1 MSCYQSIL
9 ELKNS
14 RRIRFL
20 MLSCMII
27 LSHFICVGQTID
39 KSFLVEGSIGLSY
52 FHTSKNEVYGRSN
65 NFYNTIDIG
74 YYKPMLK
81 YSNIHSTSF
90 IGAKIK
96 MLQNPKY
103 ADSLETSY
111 LDIQF
116 LPFLRYSLY
125 NFFVEIG
132 GGVQLIVFEGKSKFE
147 SFTALFPNHKN
158 KSKLWYAE
166 AGYSFCFIPDVY
178 FEPSIQYMKKYS
190 EQKFIGNNDP
200 INYTEKSL
208 SFDIGMKYLI
218 DKKPLSKF
226 FNVPDFEGYYKQS
239 TVVTSF
245 NGLVR
250 YSQDNMF
257 EIFNKHYFDLY
268 FNVGYFI
275 LDKNLFG
282 FHVIYKNEKF
292 GENEPEY
299 EISPCIYYRNYFYR
313 NFFGEGAVEI
323 VIRKSNEKYKVL
335 NTGIGVGYSLPISKN
350 IAIDFKSMFSR
361 IEIIVKQ
368 FQPEIGN
375 QINHDFSLNVN
386 FLVFINN

>member
-1 MSCYQSIL
+1 
-9 ELKNS
+9 
-14 RRIRFL
+14 
-20 MLSCMII
+20 MIC

-39 KSFLVEGSIGLSY
+39 KSFLIEGSIGLSY
-52 FHTSKNEVYGRSN
+52 FHTSKTSAYGRSH

-103 ADSLETSY
+103 ADSLEKRY
-111 LDIQF
+111 LDLQF
-116 LPFLRYSLY
+116 LPFLRYSLF

-147 SFTALFPNHKN
+147 SSSALFPNHKN

-190 EQKFIGNNDP
+190 EQKFTGNNDP

-208 SFDIGMKYLI
+208 SFDIGKKYLI

-226 FNVPDFEGYYKQS
+226 SNVPDFEGYYKQS

-257 EIFNKHYFDLY
+257 EIYNKHYFDLY

-282 FHVIYKNEKF
+282 FHLTYNNEKL

-299 EISPCIYYRNYFYR
+299 QISSCIYYRNYFYR

-323 VIRKSNEKYKVL
+323 TIRKDVEKYKNF

>member
-1 MSCYQSIL
+1 MNSC
-9 ELKNS
+9 
-14 RRIRFL
+14 RIRFL
-20 MLSCMII
+20 LLFSMVF
-27 LSHFICVGQTID
+27 LSHFICIGQTID

-81 YSNIHSTSF
+81 YSNLHSTSF
-90 IGAKIK
+90 IGAKIR
-96 MLQNPKY
+96 MLQNSKY

-147 SFTALFPNHKN
+147 SAAALFPNHKN
-158 KSKLWYAE
+158 RSTLWYAE

-178 FEPSIQYMKKYS
+178 FEPSVQYLKKYS

-200 INYTEKSL
+200 ISYTEKSL

-218 DKKPLSKF
+218 DKKSLLKF
-226 FNVPDFEGYYKQS
+226 FNVPDFDGYYKQS

-245 NGLVR
+245 DGLVR
-250 YSQDNMF
+250 YSQDNIF
-257 EIFNKHYFDLY
+257 EIHNNHYFDLY

-282 FHVIYKNEKF
+282 FHMIYKNEKLA
-292 GENEPEY
+292 ENEPEY
-299 EISPCIYYRNYFYR
+299 KISPCIYYRNYFYR
-313 NFFGEGAVEI
+313 NFFGESAVEI
-323 VIRKSNEKYKVL
+323 TIRKSMEKYKVL
-335 NTGIGVGYSLPISKN
+335 NTGIGVGYSFPVSKN
-350 IAIDFKSMFSR
+350 ITIDFKSMFSR

-386 FLVFINN
+386 FLIFINN

>member
-1 MSCYQSIL
+1 
-9 ELKNS
+9 
-14 RRIRFL
+14 
-20 MLSCMII
+20 MLSCMIF
-27 LSHFICVGQTID
+27 LSHFICVGQAID

-52 FHTSKNEVYGRSN
+52 FHTSKTSEYGRSN

-81 YSNIHSTSF
+81 FSNIHSTSF

-96 MLQNPKY
+96 MLHNPKY
-103 ADSLETSY
+103 ADSLETRY
-111 LDIQF
+111 LDLQF
-116 LPFLRYSLY
+116 LPFLRYSLF

-147 SFTALFPNHKN
+147 SSSALFPNHKN
-158 KSKLWYAE
+158 KSELWYVE

-190 EQKFIGNNDP
+190 EQKIGNNDP

-226 FNVPDFEGYYKQS
+226 FSVPDFEGYYKQS

-257 EIFNKHYFDLY
+257 GIYNKHYFDLY

-282 FHVIYKNEKF
+282 FHVTYNNVKY

-299 EISPCIYYRNYFYR
+299 QISHFIYYRNYFYR
-313 NFFGEGAVEI
+313 NFFGEGAVGI
-323 VIRKSNEKYKVL
+323 TIRKDMEKYKNL

-386 FLVFINN
+386 FLIFINN

>member
-1 MSCYQSIL
+1 MSCYQPIL

-14 RRIRFL
+14 CQMRFL
-20 MLSCMII
+20 IFSSII
-27 LSHFICVGQTID
+27 FLSHFICVGQTID

-52 FHTSKNEVYGRSN
+52 FHTSKTEAYGRSN

-74 YYKPMLK
+74 YYKPMWK
-81 YSNIHSTSF
+81 FSNIHSTSF

-96 MLQNPKY
+96 MLHNPKY
-103 ADSLETSY
+103 ADSLETRY
-111 LDIQF
+111 LDLQF
-116 LPFLRYSLY
+116 LPFLRYSLF

-147 SFTALFPNHKN
+147 SSSALFPNHKN
-158 KSKLWYAE
+158 RSELWYFE

-190 EQKFIGNNDP
+190 EQKIGNNDP

-208 SFDIGMKYLI
+208 TFDIGMKYWI

-257 EIFNKHYFDLY
+257 EIYNKHYFDLY

-275 LDKNLFG
+275 LDKNLFE
-282 FHVIYKNEKF
+282 FHVTYNNVKY

-323 VIRKSNEKYKVL
+323 TIRKDIEKYKNL
-335 NTGIGVGYSLPISKN
+335 NTGIGIGYSLPISKN
-350 IAIDFKSMFSR
+350 MAIDFKSMFSR